1 MVRHA
6 RRVYGSRT
14 IWIPTHSR
22 SCLAVPVSLPWL
34 RPALRIPGRT
44 MVRVDMMPA
53 GTRICRMQT
62 ERVIRVTRLAR
73 TRLAHTQ
80 LAHTQL
86 AHTRLA
92 HTPLGVRRRI
102 TRAG

>member
-1 MVRHA
+1 
-6 RRVYGSRT
+6 
-14 IWIPTHSR
+14 
-22 SCLAVPVSLPWL
+22 
-34 RPALRIPGRT
+34 

-92 HTPLGVRRRI
+92 HTRLAHTPLGVRRRI